1 MIKYARA
8 AVLAV
13 SLLGA
18 GAVLAEDKTTVDPS
32 KAGPTETMTKQVPT
46 MTPDA
51 TATAPAMKP
60 SCTAMGIDEV
70 NASIK
75 AMTDTA
81 KQKMAM
87 DHVAMAK
94 KSMDAKDTAGC
105 EMHMKEA
112 MSSMGTQTK

>member
-18 GAVLAEDKTTVDPS
+18 SAVLAEDKTAVDPS

-60 SCTAMGIDEV
+60 NCTAIGIDEV
-70 NASIK
+70 NTSIK

-112 MSSMGTQTK
+112 MGTPATMTK